1 MSEQIEPPPAK
12 FDRRSLITVAGAAAV
27 AGWTTVRFPK
37 PGVPLHRPAVAPR
50 SSVAIV
56 KASSYNAE
64 LAQRMLEGV
73 KLCGLVVKGKRVLL
87 KPNLVEWDPSTNIN
101 TDVAVVS
108 AALEVFRQLGAAEV
122 RIGEGPG
129 HRRDTYDLAQQARYR
144 TEVEKFDGLFVDLNR
159 DDVSPVKNFA
169 SEPEFYFPNTALRAD
184 LIVSLAKMKT
194 HHWAGATLAMKNFF
208 GVVPG
213 SVYGWPKNTLHKIG
227 IDRSIV
233 ELSRV
238 FRNTFAI
245 VDGIVGMEG
254 NGPIQGTSKRAGVMV
269 MGRDLRAV
277 DATCCRIMGIDPARL
292 EYLAAS
298 NGLGNFFEADIEQ
311 RGEAIAAVRTNFKL
325 IDKFAQI
332 RMGLE
337 RRPPDAGATRRTEPS
352 WSRDGRLKRPQQ
364 PTASRNWFSRL
375 QPIFNKRLL
384 GPEHRANYNLVHSRE

>member
-1 MSEQIEPPPAK
+1 MIEETQPVTPEVEPGPPTPK
-12 FDRRSLITVAGAAAV
+12 FDRRSFLTVAGAGAV
-27 AGWTTVRFPK
+27 AGWASVRFPK
-37 PGVPLHRPAVAPR
+37 PGAPLHRSAVAAR

-56 KASSYNAE
+56 RASHYNAE

-73 KLCGLVVKGKRVLL
+73 KLCGLEVKGKKVLL

-122 RIGEGPG
+122 KIGEGPG

-144 TEVEKFDGLFVDLNR
+144 SEVEKFDALFVDLNR

-169 SEPEFYFPNTALRAD
+169 NEAEFYFPNTALAAD

-194 HHWAGATLAMKNFF
+194 HHWAGATLSMKNFF

-238 FRNTFAI
+238 FRRTFAI

-254 NGPIQGTSKRAGVMV
+254 NGPIQGTSKQAGVLV
-269 MGRDLRAV
+269 MGHDLRAV
-277 DATCCRIMGIDPARL
+277 DATCCRIMGIDPVRL
-292 EYLAAS
+292 EYLATS
-298 NGLGNFFEADIEQ
+298 NGLGNFFEADIHQ

-325 IDKFAQI
+325 IDKFA
-332 RMGLE
+332 
-337 RRPPDAGATRRTEPS
+337 DF
-352 WSRDGRLKRPQQ
+352 RL
-364 PTASRNWFSRL
+364 A
-375 QPIFNKRLL
+375 
-384 GPEHRANYNLVHSRE
+384 